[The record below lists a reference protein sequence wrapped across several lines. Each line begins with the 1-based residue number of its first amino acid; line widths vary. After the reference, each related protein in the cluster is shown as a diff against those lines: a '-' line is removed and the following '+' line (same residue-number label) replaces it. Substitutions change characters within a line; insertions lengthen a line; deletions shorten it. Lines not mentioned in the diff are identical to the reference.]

1 MRNLS
6 SVYVT
11 KVTNDREL
19 SISPS
24 YNAYFYQRFGLKPMN
39 ENESASAMSLEEREA
54 IETLRAQLTKELL
67 KLLEHELVPAEFKD
81 ALRPYLEEA

>member
-1 MRNLS
+1 
-6 SVYVT
+6 
-11 KVTNDREL
+11 
-19 SISPS
+19 
-24 YNAYFYQRFGLKPMN
+24 MN